1 MPMDVLT
8 LIQTVE
14 TIAVYL
20 LVTVGLP
27 AFVFGKKLKKH
38 RPTEKFMLYFMIGN
52 FYVMNLVFLLQLL
65 HISNS
70 VTLGLGTFV
79 PAVFGWVRLNRVP
92 VKRVFEDRLEDLRRL
107 TAGSLGRRTALLRA
121 WGACRKR
128 LAAAGR
134 FVGWILLRRL
144 PDCLLT
150 LAFLGLLCWLH
161 GPSLLEYFGYKASD
175 IPVHNYWINAMGQNH
190 IFVAGVYP
198 HGFHCVIYYLHDL
211 FGFDTY
217 NLLREFG
224 FIEAVLVNLML
235 LLFLK
240 LCCKSRFAAYVGA
253 FIYAGSTYFMG
264 HTYSRFYSA
273 LPQEFGMMFIFPA
286 VYFGFAYFQA
296 RRQELAGEK
305 KAAHKKGKARLRHL
319 REGFRLFGLGGRHAK
334 PEPQEGPPEMPPQA
348 VEEPPKKR
356 RRFRWRWQGSQLYLI
371 GFAMS
376 FSMTLAVHFYGTM
389 IAGLFCLAMAIGY
402 FFLFFRKK
410 YFWNVVCTCLLSV
423 FIAVLPMAAAFIG
436 GTPLQGS
443 LGWGLNVIKGSQAQA
458 AEPEASSS
466 PAGAQDEPGAQS
478 GAPSGEASVETAPV
492 PTPAPTPVPTPVP
505 TVKDKLLGLAER
517 VDGKLEGARQAFARS
532 LNASVLNLTDP
543 EHVDWIM
550 AGFVALMALGAVLIL
565 LRQVCY
571 GGMLLSTGIYM
582 FFLCVMMSAKAFGLP
597 AIMDANRGS
606 IYFSYSLP
614 IAVSFLI
621 DGVLVLI
628 FLPVKRFKWHELP
641 MYALSLAALCLV
653 VWNTWD
659 VGRLRQPG
667 GFGALEIN
675 EAIVCTENII
685 ETERDFTW
693 TIVSAN
699 DELRMG
705 EDHGYHYETITFL
718 QDMEGV
724 EDFSQI
730 HTRIPTPVVYIYIEK
745 VPVNYTVRYE
755 GSGQTVS
762 RKGADNPLPSSAGI
776 SMYQGEKRWILMSRM
791 YYWAKEFQRLY
802 PNEMEVYLETEQ
814 FVCYRIEQN
823 MYRLFDFAIDYGY
836 NTKDYTEEEA
846 GHDNP

>member
-14 TIAVYL
+14 AIAAYL

-27 AFVFGKKLKKH
+27 AFVFGKKLKNH
-38 RPTEKFMLYFMIGN
+38 RPTEKFVLYFMIGN

-65 HISNS
+65 HISYPI
-70 VTLGLGTFV
+70 TLGLGTLV
-79 PAVFGWVRLNRVP
+79 PAAASWVRLNKIP
-92 VKRVFEDRLEDLRRL
+92 VKRILEDRLEDLRKL
-107 TAGSLGRRTALLRA
+107 TAGSMGWRTALLRV
-121 WGACRKR
+121 WSACRKK
-128 LAAAGR
+128 LAAVGR
-134 FVGWILLRRL
+134 VVGWVLLRRL

-150 LAFLGLLCWLH
+150 LAFLALLCWLH
-161 GPSLLEYFGYKASD
+161 GPSLLGYFGYKASD
-175 IPVHNYWINAMGQNH
+175 IPVHNYWINAMSENN

-198 HGFHCVIYYLHDL
+198 HGFHCVIYYLHEL

-224 FIEAVLVNLML
+224 FIEAVLVNLLL

-240 LCCKSRFAAYVGA
+240 LCCKSRFAAYAGA
-253 FIYAGSTYFMG
+253 FLYAGSTYFMS

-286 VYFGFAYFQA
+286 VYFGFAYFQE
-296 RRQELAGEK
+296 RRQELAAEK
-305 KAAHKKGKARLRHL
+305 KPAHEKARARLRHL
-319 REGFRLFGLGGRHAK
+319 RTGFRLFGWGGRHVK
-334 PEPQEGPPEMPPQA
+334 PELPAKALEMDQEPG
-348 VEEPPKKR
+348 EEESRKR
-356 RRFRWRWQGSQLYLI
+356 GRFYWRWQGSQLYLI

-389 IAGLFCLAMAIGY
+389 IAGLFCAAMAIGY
-402 FFLFFRKK
+402 SFLFFRKK
-410 YFWNVVCTCLLSV
+410 YFWNVAGTCLLSV
-423 FIAVLPMAAAFIG
+423 LIAVLPMLAAYLS

-443 LGWGLNVIKGSQAQA
+443 LGWGLNVIKGSQAQEVLPEESA
-458 AEPEASSS
+458 APVESN
-466 PAGAQDEPGAQS
+466 GAQGGSSGGETLLQS
-478 GAPSGEASVETAPV
+478 TPETAS
-492 PTPAPTPVPTPVP
+492 APTPMPSTASSG
-505 TVKDKLLGLAER
+505 KEKLLGLAER
-517 VDGKLEGARQAFARS
+517 LGGKLEGARQAFARS
-532 LNASVLNLTDP
+532 LNASVLNLAEP
-543 EHVDWIM
+543 EQVEWV
-550 AGFVALMALGAVLIL
+550 VASFGVLMALGLLLIL

-582 FFLCVMMSAKAFGLP
+582 LFMCVMLSPKAFGIP

-614 IAVSFLI
+614 LVASFLI
-621 DGVLVLI
+621 DGMLVLL
-628 FLPVKRFKWHELP
+628 FLPINRFKWHKLP
-641 MYALSLAALCLV
+641 MYALSLAVLCLV
-653 VWNTWD
+653 VWNTWNT
-659 VGRLRQPG
+659 GRVRQPG
-667 GFGALEIN
+667 GLGALEMN
-675 EAIVCTENII
+675 EAMVCTENII
-685 ETERDFTW
+685 ETEDDFTW

-705 EDHGYHYETITFL
+705 YDHGFHYETITFL

-724 EDFSQI
+724 DDFSRI
-730 HTRIPTPVVYIYIEK
+730 RTRIPTPVVYIYIEK
-745 VPVNYTVRYE
+745 IPVDYTVRYE

-762 RKGADNPLPSSAGI
+762 RKGADNPLPRSAGI

-802 PNEMEVYLETEQ
+802 PNEMEVYLETDQ

-823 MYRLFDFAIDYGY
+823 MYRLFDFGIDYGY
-836 NTKDYTEEEA
+836 NTKDYTEGE
-846 GHDNP
+846 GHDIS